1 MSLSEWPAA
10 LRSAGIGVTVHNEVG
25 RLSNGRLQDFN
36 VMWHHDAS
44 PPGDSPGA
52 LNWMK
57 SNFSVSSAQIW
68 VDRAGT
74 WHFISYGVAW
84 HAGRVNDRRFDNY
97 RSVGIETDHTTGESW
112 PAVQLDSLRRGTA
125 VALKHEGKSSQSLGF
140 HKSMC
145 VPIGRKQDPYGL
157 DLGSERSN
165 VQALITAGIHAPQ
178 IATKSEEEFLMA
190 LSQYDQ
196 ELTRNTVIECVEILR
211 NVSERL
217 QVPGMPYDW
226 LPAIHNTTMALKS
239 SDPLD
244 VDVDQLAESLK
255 ASLADDIVKA
265 LAEKLAS

>member
-1 MSLSEWPAA
+1 MALSNWPAV
-10 LRSAGIGVTVHNEVG
+10 LRNAGISVKVHPEVG
-25 RLSNGRLQDFN
+25 WLSNGTLRDCN
-36 VMWHHDAS
+36 IMWHHDAS
-44 PPGDSPGA
+44 PMGDSPGA
-52 LNWMK
+52 LAFMK
-57 SNFSVSSAQIW
+57 SHFKISSAQIW

-84 HAGRVNDRRFDNY
+84 HAGRVNDPRFDNY
-97 RSVGIETDHTTGESW
+97 RSVGIETDHTTGEQW

-125 VALKHEGKSSQSLGF
+125 ACLKSEGKSSQSLGF
-140 HKSMC
+140 HKNMC
-145 VPIGRKQDPYGL
+145 VPIGRKPDPYGL
-157 DLGSERSN
+157 DLGSERGN

-178 IATKSEEEFLMA
+178 IVTKSEEEFLMA

-239 SDPLD
+239 GDPLD

-255 ASLADDIVKA
+255 ASLAEDIVKA
-265 LAEKLAS
+265 LAEKLSS